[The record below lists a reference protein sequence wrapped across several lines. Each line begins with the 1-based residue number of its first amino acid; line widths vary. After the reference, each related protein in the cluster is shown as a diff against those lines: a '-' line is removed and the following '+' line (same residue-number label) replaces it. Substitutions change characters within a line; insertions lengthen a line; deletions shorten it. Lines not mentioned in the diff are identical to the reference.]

1 MSFRMD
7 FMKKRYLFLNRTISE
22 LTEERKRLIAQIE
35 NIDYR
40 LSRLEPQ
47 VWETLEVLNDGR
59 NKQKDGRIIE

>member
-7 FMKKRYLFLNRTISE
+7 FMKKRYLFLNRTISQ
-22 LTEERKRLIAQIE
+22 LIEERKRLIAQIE

-47 VWETLEVLNDGR
+47 VWETLECME
-59 NKQKDGRIIE
+59 QK